1 MKTIFLKSFEKDL
14 LKINLDDSVKSSLK
28 DYIDFVE
35 NCNNFTEI
43 KNLKKLR
50 NFKFAYRIK
59 LGDYRIGVFIENNT
73 IEFARILHRK
83 EIYKYFP

>member
-14 LKINLDDSVKSSLK
+14 LKIKLDDSVKLSLK
-28 DYIDFVE
+28 DCIDFVE
-35 NCNNFTEI
+35 NCNNYTEI